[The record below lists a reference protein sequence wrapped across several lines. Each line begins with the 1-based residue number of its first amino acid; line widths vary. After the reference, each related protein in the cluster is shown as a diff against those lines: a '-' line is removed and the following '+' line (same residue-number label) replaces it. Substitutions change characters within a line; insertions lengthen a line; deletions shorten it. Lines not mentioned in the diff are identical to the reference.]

1 MRRRRRRKELSL
13 TKIIVLFVVCTLTFS
28 VGYSLL
34 SQQLSVEGTVNL
46 LYEKELTCKEYVTD
60 ELKLTYDN
68 KMLWHNAG
76 LNYMQIDITL
86 TNLTQEEMTDW
97 KVMIKFISDIE
108 ISGSWAGNYT
118 ESDNKV
124 TITGLDWNK
133 TLAPGGQTT
142 FGFQVSTPDEEIHLS
157 SIYLNGDLAI
167 PGESCSNVSDGDNTG
182 GDNTG
187 GDNTGGDNTGGDN
200 TGGDNTGGDNTGGDN
215 TGGDNTG
222 GDNTG
227 GDNTGGDNT
236 GGDNT
241 GGDNTGGDN
250 TGGDNTGG
258 DNTGGDN
265 TGGDNTGGD
274 NTGGGTFTPEI
285 TSSNVDVK
293 VTNTTSWGTEGNYT
307 YQYDIT
313 VTNNSDVNIDGWS
326 FQFEIPDGASMG
338 DYWQCEY
345 INADG
350 VVTILSNTNTAK
362 LEVGQSAQIGFHI
375 KVPTNTYVLKVR

>member
-1 MRRRRRRKELSL
+1 MRRRRRKEASL
-13 TKIIVLFVVCTLTFS
+13 TKIIVLFVICTLTFS

-34 SQQLSVEGTVNL
+34 SQQLSVEGTANL
-46 LYEKELTCKEYVTD
+46 VIQKELTCNEYVTD
-60 ELKLTYDN
+60 DLKITYDN
-68 KMLWHNAG
+68 KMLWHDSG
-76 LNYMQIDITL
+76 YNYMQMDIIY
-86 TNLTQEEMTDW
+86 TNISQETITDW
-97 KVMIKFISDIE
+97 KILIKFVSDVQL
-108 ISGSWAGNYT
+108 SGSWSGNY
-118 ESDNKV
+118 ELVGKSL
-124 TITGLDWNK
+124 TITGLDWNN
-133 TLAPGGQTT
+133 TLAPGNQIQIGYQVKTT
-142 FGFQVSTPDEEIHLS
+142 DESIKLNA
-157 SIYLNGDLAI
+157 IYLNNELAR
-167 PGESCSNVSDGDNTG
+167 PGESCSNISN
-182 GDNTG
+182 

-274 NTGGGTFTPEI
+274 NTGGGTFNPSI

-326 FQFEIPDGASMG
+326 FQFEVPEGATMG

-362 LEVGQSAQIGFHI
+362 LDVGQSAQIGFHI
-375 KVPTNTYVLKVR
+375 KVSTNNYVLKVR